1 MKNKVKQRLG
11 SAQHEGFLHPER
23 SRRADLTRRDFIK
36 TSTAL
41 GVMSL
46 GIGANRIFAAG
57 SDKVR
62 IGLIGCGGR
71 GTHDATKCLNSSQN
85 VELVAMG
92 DLFKDRIDRC
102 LKTLKRPP
110 SENSQ
115 ETTDLRDKVKVNE
128 DMCFVGWDAY
138 KKVLACDEVDMV
150 ILTEPPGFRPGHLK
164 AAIEAGKH
172 VFMEKPVAVDS
183 VGVRSVIESSEL
195 ADTKGLTIVAG
206 TQMRRISHLV
216 EGIKSIHDGAIG
228 ELVAGQCVRL
238 GDGMLTWSEQS
249 KQRQPGWSDMEWQLR
264 RWLFMTWLSGDF
276 IVEMH
281 VHNLDVMN
289 WALNAHPVQCM
300 GMGGRQVRTGPE
312 YGDCYDHFAVEYE
325 YPNGVRIEY
334 MGTQIDGFTDRNDQR
349 FVGTKGLVYTDFGRV
364 VVEGPNKA
372 EYAWDN
378 IDPCIKQHADQIA
391 AIREG
396 KRLNEGRRIAES
408 TLTSIMG
415 RMSAYTGRALKWD
428 WAMNASKLDLS
439 PPSYE
444 FGDLPMRPVA
454 IPGKTQLI

>member
-1 MKNKVKQRLG
+1 MKNKAMQTT
-11 SAQHEGFLHPER
+11 P
-23 SRRADLTRRDFIK
+23 DLSRRDFIK
-36 TSTAL
+36 TSAAL
-41 GVMSL
+41 GAMSL
-46 GIGANRIFAAG
+46 GVSTNKIFAAG

-71 GTHDATKCLNSSQN
+71 GTHDATKCLNSSEN

-92 DLFKDRIDRC
+92 DLFKDRLDRC
-102 LKTLKRPP
+102 LRTLTRPP
-110 SENSQ
+110 SKDSQ
-115 ETTDLRDKVKVNE
+115 ETTSLRDKVKVTE
-128 DMCFVGWDAY
+128 ETCFVGWDAY
-138 KKVLACDEVDMV
+138 KKVLACDDVDMV
-150 ILTEPPGFRPGHLK
+150 ILTQPPHFRPPHLR

-172 VFMEKPVAVDS
+172 VFMEKPVAVDP

-195 ADTKGLTIVAG
+195 ADKKGLTIVAG

-216 EGIKSIHDGAIG
+216 EGMKGIHDGAIG
-228 ELVAGQCVRL
+228 ELVGGQCVRL
-238 GDGMLTWSEQS
+238 GGGMLTWGKKE
-249 KQRQPGWSDMEWQLR
+249 RQQNWSDMEWHLR
-264 RWLFMTWLSGDF
+264 RWLFLTWLSGDF

-289 WALNAHPVQCM
+289 WALGAHPVQCVA
-300 GMGGRQVRTGPE
+300 MGGRQVRTGPE
-312 YGDCYDHFAVEYE
+312 YGNCYDHFAVEYE
-325 YPNGVRIEY
+325 YPNGVRVEY
-334 MGTQIDGFTDRNDQR
+334 MGSQIDGVTNRNDQR
-349 FVGTKGLVYTDFGRV
+349 FVGTKGRAYTDFGRV
-364 VVEGPNKA
+364 VVEGSGKA

-439 PPSYE
+439 PAKYE
-444 FGDLPMRPVA
+444 FGNLETRPVA
-454 IPGKTQLI
+454 VPGKTKLI

>member
-1 MKNKVKQRLG
+1 MKNKVMKATPNL
-11 SAQHEGFLHPER
+11 S
-23 SRRADLTRRDFIK
+23 RRDFIK
-36 TSTAL
+36 TSAAL
-41 GVMSL
+41 GAATLASGTSRM
-46 GIGANRIFAAG
+46 FAAG

-71 GTHDATKCLNSSQN
+71 GTHDATKCLNSSEN

-92 DLFKDRIDRC
+92 DLFADRLDRC
-102 LKTLKRPP
+102 RSTLKSNLPD
-110 SENSQ
+110 S
-115 ETTDLRDKVKVNE
+115 VKVTE
-128 DMCFVGWDAY
+128 EMCFVGWDAY
-138 KKVLACDEVDMV
+138 KKVLACDDVDMV
-150 ILTEPPGFRPGHLK
+150 ILTEPPHFRPQHLK

-172 VFMEKPVAVDS
+172 VFMEKPVAVDP

-195 ADTKGLTIVAG
+195 ADKKGLTIVAG

-228 ELVAGQCVRL
+228 ELVGGQCVRL
-238 GDGMLTWSEQS
+238 GGGMLTWGQKE
-249 KQRQPGWSDMEWQLR
+249 RQPNFSDMEWHLR
-264 RWLFMTWLSGDF
+264 RWLFLTWLSGDF

-289 WALNAHPVQCM
+289 WVLDAHPVQCI

-312 YGDCYDHFAVEYE
+312 YGNCYDHFAVEYE

-334 MGTQIDGFTDRNDQR
+334 MGNQIDGCTNRNDQR
-349 FVGTKGLVYTDFGRV
+349 IMGTKGRAYTDFGRV
-364 VVEGPNKA
+364 VIEGPGKV
-372 EYAWDN
+372 EYAWDS

-396 KRLNEGRRIAES
+396 KRLNEGKRIAES

-439 PPSYE
+439 PPKYE
-444 FGDLPMRPVA
+444 FGDLEMRPVA
-454 IPGKTQLI
+454 IPGKTKLI

>member
-1 MKNKVKQRLG
+1 MKNKAMQTTPNL
-11 SAQHEGFLHPER
+11 S
-23 SRRADLTRRDFIK
+23 RRDFIK
-36 TSTAL
+36 TSAAL
-41 GVMSL
+41 GAATLASGTGRM
-46 GIGANRIFAAG
+46 FAAG

-92 DLFKDRIDRC
+92 DTFRDRLESCRQR
-102 LKTLKRPP
+102 LK
-110 SENSQ
+110 E
-115 ETTDLRDKVKVNE
+115 DLGEKVKVT
-128 DMCFVGWDAY
+128 DDACFSGFDAY
-138 KKVLACDEVDMV
+138 KNVLAYDVDMV
-150 ILTEPPGFRPGHLK
+150 ILTQPPHFRPGHLK

-172 VFMEKPVAVDS
+172 VFMEKPVAVDP

-195 ADTKGLTIVAG
+195 ADKKGLTIVAG

-228 ELVAGQCVRL
+228 ELVGGQCVRL
-238 GDGMLTWSEQS
+238 GDGMMDWGQKE
-249 KQRQPGWSDMEWQLR
+249 RQPGWSDMEWHLR

-289 WALNAHPVQCM
+289 WAMGAHPVQCV

-325 YPNGVRIEY
+325 YPNGVRVEY
-334 MGTQIDGFTDRNDQR
+334 MGTQIDGCTNRNDQR
-349 FVGTKGLVYTDFGRV
+349 LVGTKGRAYTDFGRV
-364 VVEGPNKA
+364 VIEGPSKA

-378 IDPCIKQHADQIA
+378 VDPCITQHADQIA
-391 AIREG
+391 AICEG
-396 KRLNEGRRIAES
+396 KRLNEGKRIAES

-439 PPSYE
+439 PSKYE
-444 FGDLPMRPVA
+444 FGDLETMPVA
-454 IPGKTQLI
+454 VPGKTKLI